1 MKHLIKFVKIRQAP
15 DVAINYINAQNIDG
29 ESALHKVCQITRDEV
44 KVPESD
50 KEIIKMLL
58 ENGGDV
64 SIQSKVTQETCF
76 HYCATAG
83 NNEVLSEML
92 THMTATDTQKA
103 INRQS
108 SAGWTPLLI
117 ACHKGH
123 MDFVTTL
130 LNNHAR
136 VDVFDTEGRYV

>member
-1 MKHLIKFVKIRQAP
+1 MKFVKSRQAP
-15 DVAINYINAQNIDG
+15 DIAINYINAQNNDG

-58 ENGGDV
+58 ENGGEV
-64 SIQSKVTQETCF
+64 AIHTKGSQETCF

-83 NNEVLSEML
+83 NNEVLTEML
-92 THMTATDTQKA
+92 SHMTATDIQKA
-103 INRQS
+103 INKQS
-108 SAGWTPLLI
+108 SIGWTPLLI

-123 MDFVTTL
+123 MEFVTTL

-136 VDVFDTEGRYV
+136 VDVFDTEGR